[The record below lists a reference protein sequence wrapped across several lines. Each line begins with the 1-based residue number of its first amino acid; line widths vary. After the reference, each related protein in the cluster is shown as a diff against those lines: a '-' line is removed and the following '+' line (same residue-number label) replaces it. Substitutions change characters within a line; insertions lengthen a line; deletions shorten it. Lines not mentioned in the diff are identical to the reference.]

1 MLKSMRKS
9 ISCYFYHI
17 FVSPGVAPGAIALS
31 VAWIKKNSM
40 LTNCLAAC
48 AYLTITV
55 SAIER
60 EIMVKKWDFSYRLA
74 FDAPVRGVPV
84 GISTPRFMWK
94 NYNGVATRG

>member
-60 EIMVKKWDFSYRLA
+60 DIGENNGQKVMFDVEKLQWCGYPRLKKF
-74 FDAPVRGVPV
+74 RG
-84 GISTPRFMWK
+84 
-94 NYNGVATRG
+94 